1 MFFSIINKIIVLGI
15 LILIVPTYGNQSTHL
30 KARDSQVRTVN
41 TPFKDFVVKEEK
53 ILAYIL
59 KEDYKDENK
68 CKSKLNEYCKELK
81 GIDKE
86 LNKVHSKVKEICGDI
101 DKKCKDLKEKVEKEL
116 KVFEDELYP
125 LKLGAYEG
133 NCEKHQEKCILLEE
147 ISHNDLKEKCVKLRE
162 ECYRFKREKVAEE
175 LLFRALGKDIRN
187 GKDGLED
194 NFKCK
199 EKMEKICPIL
209 SRESDE
215 LMDFCLRPTNNCAYL
230 KRKMEDICELLKTK
244 LNENVLK
251 EKCYERLEKCHFY
264 KACENTKCE
273 EDKEQCEE
281 KNITYKAP
289 GSDSSPVEPEP
300 SLLTRIGLEDVYKR
314 AEKDGIF
321 IGRQGV
327 DLPRRFGGDLLQDLL
342 LVLSRYE
349 RQKEPKKK
357 CDEALRK
364 CSDSKYLDTSLK
376 ELCDDGKK
384 EEKCKELLNVEE
396 RCTNLKL
403 NLYLKDLSTGYEKA
417 DSELLF
423 WRQLPT
429 LFTKGECVEFES
441 ECFYLKNVCKDNKI
455 DKACQNVRVACH
467 KMGKDRMLNMLFREG
482 LKGELDHIR
491 YYNNPEKC
499 QKFVVEECRKLDK
512 KYLPKCLYP
521 KELCYAVSDD
531 IFLQSK
537 ELGVL
542 LDDQRDFP
550 LEKDCI
556 KLKED
561 CEGILK
567 DLGLNN
573 GKCVTLK
580 ERCEYF
586 KVTRELKYAFLKEK
600 SDALADNEKCMKALK
615 DKCDKLPKVMGGGGG
630 LYHVSCALPEETCK
644 FMVSE
649 AKNHCNIFK
658 KNLEKHEI
666 VNKTKD
672 SNETLVGETCMLWD
686 PYCDQ
691 LMENCPETLKNDSS
705 SADGKGVCL
714 QLKENCKPFWE
725 KKRLEDELAYLLRG
739 NLGDVSKC
747 KETLGKYCTEWKAVS
762 NETFNALLGNCNDT
776 TKVDVCEKLVEKV
789 QKICSTLKTD
799 MVKLEELENKKYEY
813 EEAELV
819 AKEFTKAAKLLL
831 SKPGQAVTPSAQNSS
846 GSLPAQPPPPPQDE
860 TSDTSSG
867 TPNTQGETTKNA
879 KLGLVKRAYVAEELP
894 EAELKAF
901 NATMIALELYL
912 ELKEECEPLEL
923 NCNFRKD
930 CSDSKKICRKIDT
943 LCKLEPLE
951 ITPHHTEKITVT
963 ITETKTITMTIATT
977 TIVNS
982 IGGEVIR
989 QCTLLRIMDTWV
1001 TNTITNT
1008 SIVTS
1013 TLMSTVTSTSMRRCQ
1028 PTECI
1033 IDSNKETDKGG
1044 LEEVIPG
1051 EGMKIRVPDMIKIM
1065 LLGVI
1070 VMGMM

>member
-15 LILIVPTYGNQSTHL
+15 LILIVPTYGNQNTYL
-30 KARDSQVRTVN
+30 KARDPQVSAGI
-41 TPFKDFVVKEEK
+41 TPFKDFAVKEEE
-53 ILAYIL
+53 IVAYIL
-59 KEDYKDENK
+59 REDYKDKNK

-81 GIDKE
+81 GIDSE
-86 LNKVHSKVKEICGDI
+86 LNKVHSKVKEICENI
-101 DKKCKDLKEKVEKEL
+101 DKKCKDMKEKVEKEL
-116 KVFEDELYP
+116 EAFKEELN
-125 LKLGAYEG
+125 KIRHVISEEKCEG
-133 NCEKHQEKCILLEE
+133 HQQKCILLEDTGYSDD
-147 ISHNDLKEKCVKLRE
+147 IKKKCLKLRE
-162 ECYRFKREKVAEE
+162 ECYKLKREKVAVE
-175 LLFRALGKDIRN
+175 LLFRALGK
-187 GKDGLED
+187 GAKDSEKYSEQTV
-194 NFKCK
+194 KCK
-199 EKMEKICPIL
+199 EKLGKICPIL
-209 SRESDE
+209 SRESYE
-215 LMDFCLRPTNNCAYL
+215 LMDYCLNPTSKCIYL
-230 KRKMEDICELLKTK
+230 REKLKIICELLKKK
-244 LNENVLK
+244 LHENELK
-251 EKCYERLEKCHFY
+251 EKCYERLEKCYFY
-264 KACENTKCE
+264 GPACDEKCE
-273 EDKEQCEE
+273 EDKTKCKE

-289 GSDSSPVEPEP
+289 VSDSSPVEPKP
-300 SLLTRIGLEDVYKR
+300 SLLTMIGLDDVYKK
-314 AEKDGIF
+314 AEKEGII
-321 IGRQGV
+321 IGKVGM
-327 DLPRRFGGDLLQDLL
+327 DLPRMFGDHFLQDVL

-349 RQKEPKKK
+349 PVRELKNK
-357 CDEALRK
+357 CDEALEN
-364 CSDSKYLDTSLK
+364 CYDSKYMNTDFK
-376 ELCDDGKK
+376 KLCDDGNTKNA
-384 EEKCKELLNVEE
+384 KCEELLNVNLKE

-403 NLYLKDLSTGYEKA
+403 NLYLKGLSTKYDEKA
-417 DSELLF
+417 DSDHLF
-423 WRQLPT
+423 WRELPT
-429 LFTKGECVEFES
+429 LFTKGECAELES
-441 ECFYLKNVCKDNKI
+441 ECFHLEKACKNNKI
-455 DKACQNVRVACH
+455 DQACQNVRAACY
-467 KMGKDRMLNMLFREG
+467 KKGQDRMLNKFFQKELRVILGDLRFNSES
-482 LKGELDHIR
+482 LK
-491 YYNNPEKC
+491 KC

-521 KELCYAVSDD
+521 KELCYAVSND

-561 CEGILK
+561 CEGVLK

-586 KVTRELKYAFLKEK
+586 KVRKELKYAFLKEK

-615 DKCDKLPKVMGGGGG
+615 DKCGKLLKGGVGGGGG
-630 LYHVSCALPEETCK
+630 GVIS
-644 FMVSE
+644 S
-649 AKNHCNIFK
+649 KNHCNIFK
-658 KNLEKHEI
+658 NNVEKHGI
-666 VNKTKD
+666 LNKTKNL
-672 SNETLVGETCMLWD
+672 NETLVEETCVLWD

-691 LMENCPETLKNDSS
+691 LMENCPETLKNNSNSTDK
-705 SADGKGVCL
+705 KGVCL

-762 NETFNALLGNCNDT
+762 NEIFNALLGNCNDT
-776 TKVDVCEKLVEKV
+776 TKVDVCKKLVGKV
-789 QKICSTLKTD
+789 QKICSTLKTN
-799 MVKLEELENKKYEY
+799 MVKVEELENKRDEY

-819 AKEFTKAAKLLL
+819 AKESTKAAKLLL

-846 GSLPAQPPPPPQDE
+846 GSVPAQPPPLQDE

-923 NCNFRKD
+923 NCNFRED
-930 CSDSKKICRKIDT
+930 CSDSKRICRRVDM

-951 ITPHHTEKITVT
+951 ITPHHTEKTTVT
-963 ITETKTITMTIATT
+963 MTETKTITMTETKPITMIITTATIT
-977 TIVNS
+977 NS

-1013 TLMSTVTSTSMRRCQ
+1013 TLMSTVTSTSMLRCQ
-1028 PTECI
+1028 PTECTT
-1033 IDSNKETDKGG
+1033 DSNKETDKGG